1 MITDRIEL
9 LEKKLNKTTKLNV
22 IFLILKTKQYCR
34 TLIVVF
40 YQETELLLILIMK
53 RRVKKKKISCFNLF
67 KYLVIVA
74 FVSVYYKRTEE
85 TL

>member
-9 LEKKLNKTTKLNV
+9 LEKKLNKTTKRNV

-40 YQETELLLILIMK
+40 YQETELLLILMK

-74 FVSVYYKRTEE
+74 FVSVYYKRAEE